1 MKCIYR
7 KLTIWDVIIESV
19 TKGNV
24 IIRKCTIVGV

>member
-19 TKGNV
+19 TKWNV
-24 IIRKCTIVGV
+24 IIRKCAIVGV